1 MRNRRKIDQGQSNVR
16 RRKQVMEARAIGTGL
31 SRGVQTGW
39 REACRGAKQVYRGRE
54 NGKGELERC

>member
-1 MRNRRKIDQGQSNVR
+1 MRKRRKLDQGQSNVR

-39 REACRGAKQVYRGRE
+39 RKPAEAHKQVYRGRE